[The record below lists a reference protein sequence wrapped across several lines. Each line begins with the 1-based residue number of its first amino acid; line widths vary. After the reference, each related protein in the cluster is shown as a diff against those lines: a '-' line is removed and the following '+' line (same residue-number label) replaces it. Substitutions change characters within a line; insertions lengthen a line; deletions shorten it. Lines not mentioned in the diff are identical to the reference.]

1 MNKQK
6 PARSA
11 GTESSLKNWLT
22 LRHAPGISPSACNTL
37 ITAFGSIDAVLNAKP
52 DQLRKL
58 AIKEKTVD
66 ALGKLISGQI
76 SDQVSNRGQANI
88 EADLRWL
95 EQEDHHIITLSDEHY
110 PARLKELNDAPL
122 LLYVRGD
129 PDYLQQPQLAIVGSR
144 NATAVG
150 RTTAR
155 EFAHH
160 LSDMGITITSGLASG
175 IDGASHEGALQGLAG
190 TIAVVAHGLDIVY
203 PAQHQ
208 KLAQQISEHGAI
220 VSEMPIGTQ
229 LQRGLFPRRNR
240 LISALSLGTLIVE
253 AALKS
258 GSLIT
263 ARLALEQ
270 NREVFAIPGSIH
282 NPMARGCHQLIR
294 QGAKLVESAS
304 DILEDLPL
312 SAEQNTTYPI
322 KKSINTPEK
331 LKDPLKT
338 LDRDHQKL
346 LKCLAYE
353 PTSIDELVTSSHF
366 SAAEVASMLLI
377 LELEGVIASQDGRFT
392 RVI

>member
-1 MNKQK
+1 
-6 PARSA
+6 
-11 GTESSLKNWLT
+11 
-22 LRHAPGISPSACNTL
+22 
-37 ITAFGSIDAVLNAKP
+37 VLNAKS
-52 DQLRKL
+52 DQLRQL

-76 SDQVSNRGQANI
+76 SDQVSNRAGDQGQANI

-95 EQEDHHIITLSDEHY
+95 EQDDHHIITLTDERY
-110 PARLKELNDAPL
+110 PTQLKELNDAPL

-220 VSEMPIGTQ
+220 ISEMPIGTQ

-312 SAEQNTTYPI
+312 SDEQNTTYPI

-353 PTSIDELVTSSHF
+353 PTSIDELVTSSRF